1 MRKIDRAF
9 LKRSLG
15 GEYPNGPR
23 GSWTLIN
30 EAEGRVYFL
39 GWNLFYQDFAYPLCN
54 GDFYAPVNA
63 DNDSKGLREW
73 HAAVE
78 RVRRGELEGCV
89 ILQLASQHQEES
101 EHNDGDQDSEVTL
114 HAERILDGV
123 FFGEIVETDG
133 ELCFRAD
140 VRRPLNASRAPR
152 QESA

>member
-1 MRKIDRAF
+1 MRKIDRAY

-39 GWNLFYQDFAYPLCN
+39 GWNLFYHDFAYPLCN
-54 GDFYAPVNA
+54 GDFYAPVSA

-73 HAAVE
+73 HAAVA
-78 RVRRGELEGCV
+78 RVRAGELEGCV
-89 ILQLASQHQEES
+89 ILQLASQDREDS
-101 EHNDGDQDSEVTL
+101 AGDEDREDTL
-114 HAERILDGV
+114 RAERILDGV

-133 ELCFRAD
+133 ELWFRAD
-140 VRRPLNASRAPR
+140 ERRPLNAARAPR

>member
-39 GWNLFYQDFAYPLCN
+39 GWNRFYQDFAYPLRN
-54 GDFYAPVNA
+54 GDFYAPVDA

-78 RVRRGELEGCV
+78 RVRLGELEGCV
-89 ILQLASQHQEES
+89 ILQLASQQSEE
-101 EHNDGDQDSEVTL
+101 TL

-123 FFGEIVETDG
+123 FFGEVVETDG
-133 ELCFRAD
+133 ELWFRAD
-140 VRRPLNASRAPR
+140 ERLPLNAARAPR